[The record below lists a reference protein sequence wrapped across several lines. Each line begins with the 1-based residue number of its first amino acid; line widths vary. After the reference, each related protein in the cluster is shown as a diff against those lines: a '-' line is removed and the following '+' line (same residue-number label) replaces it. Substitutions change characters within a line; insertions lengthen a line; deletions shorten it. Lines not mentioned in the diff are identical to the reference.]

1 LALRVFVPI
10 DFGRIKL
17 PLQKDFLAGG
27 GQFAE
32 ETGLVTHVATS
43 RTLEVRLDKQSI
55 VVAVH
60 PDFTNP

>member
-1 LALRVFVPI
+1 LAHRVFLSI
-10 DFGRIKL
+10 YFAWIKL

-43 RTLEVRLDKQSI
+43 QTLEIRLDKQSV
-55 VVAVH
+55 VVAIH
-60 PDFTNP
+60 PDFTNQ